1 MDYTTS
7 FIPVVLINSFTI
19 VLAMT
24 NLLVY
29 PLRYYSKIII
39 FIYIAICQLFLNQ
52 TFGQSII
59 PFTLCGIIFIIAVSS
74 RHFISNSFF
83 SLIGYLFATF
93 LNYALISVLNL
104 LGITVSVLY
113 TKKSYLLTFTI
124 IYGVLTIITTYIL
137 GTYLK
142 RLFTGNGIILSKN
155 LQYLFIF
162 EVIICIAIFAY
173 NITQAEDRGY
183 PSEIVYFNTVL
194 FSAFFIVTLII
205 FFFCLSIIQKNSE
218 LELVKRE
225 KAAMEEYLI
234 KLDTLY
240 QDTRIF
246 KHDYLNIL
254 STMKFYIED
263 EDKTNLKEFFES
275 KIMPTNKKLTG
286 KSAIIDRLSRIRIL
300 ELKGILYFKLISA
313 MNQNLNITLEMH
325 DDIFY
330 IAMDALDLA
339 SIIGNYMD
347 NAIEAAL
354 ASQEKKLIVLLIQDT
369 DSVIVSISNTADEEE
384 IVLEDIY
391 QKETSYKNG
400 HSGLGLYSTNTILD
414 KYDNIIHTTTYEEHI
429 FTQTLEIC
437 NIP

>member
-7 FIPVVLINSFTI
+7 FFPVAIINSFT
-19 VLAMT
+19 VVFAMT
-24 NLLVY
+24 NLLIY
-29 PLRYYSKIII
+29 PLRLNSKIILY
-39 FIYIAICQLFLNQ
+39 IYITLCQLFLGS
-52 TFGQSII
+52 TFGQNII
-59 PFTLCGIIFIIAVSS
+59 PLTIGGVIFIIAVSNK
-74 RHFISNSFF
+74 HFISNSLFAL
-83 SLIGYLFATF
+83 SGYLFATF
-93 LNYALISVLNL
+93 LNYAFVSVLNL
-104 LGITVSVLY
+104 LGITVTILY
-113 TKKSYLLTFTI
+113 SNNIYLLTFVI
-124 IYGVLTIITTYIL
+124 LYSITTIVTTFIFGNYVR
-137 GTYLK
+137 

-263 EDKTNLKEFFES
+263 ADKTNLKEFFES
-275 KIMPTNKKLTG
+275 KIMPTNKKLSG

>member
-7 FIPVVLINSFTI
+7 FFPVAIINSFT
-19 VLAMT
+19 VVFAMT
-24 NLLVY
+24 NLLIY
-29 PLRYYSKIII
+29 PLRLNSKIILY
-39 FIYIAICQLFLNQ
+39 IYITLCQLFLGS
-52 TFGQSII
+52 TFGQNII
-59 PFTLCGIIFIIAVSS
+59 PLTIGGVIFIIAVSNK
-74 RHFISNSFF
+74 HFISNSLFAL
-83 SLIGYLFATF
+83 SGYLFATF
-93 LNYALISVLNL
+93 LNYAFVSVLNL
-104 LGITVSVLY
+104 LGITVTILY
-113 TKKSYLLTFTI
+113 SNNIYLLTFVI
-124 IYGVLTIITTYIL
+124 LYSITTIVTTFIFGNYVR
-137 GTYLK
+137 

-325 DDIFY
+325 DDIYY

-354 ASQEKKLIVLLIQDT
+354 ASRGKKLIVLLIQDT

>member
-7 FIPVVLINSFTI
+7 FFPVAIINSFT
-19 VLAMT
+19 VVFAMT
-24 NLLVY
+24 NLLIY
-29 PLRYYSKIII
+29 PLRLNSKIILY
-39 FIYIAICQLFLNQ
+39 IYITLCQLFLGS
-52 TFGQSII
+52 TFGQNII
-59 PFTLCGIIFIIAVSS
+59 PLTIGGVIFIIAVSNK
-74 RHFISNSFF
+74 HFISNSLFAL
-83 SLIGYLFATF
+83 SGYLFATF
-93 LNYALISVLNL
+93 LNYAFVSVLNL
-104 LGITVSVLY
+104 LGVTVTILY
-113 TKKSYLLTFTI
+113 SNNIYLLTFVI
-124 IYGVLTIITTYIL
+124 LYSITTIVTTFIF
-137 GTYLK
+137 GNYLR

-325 DDIFY
+325 DDIYY

-354 ASQEKKLIVLLIQDT
+354 ASREKKLIVLLIQDT